1 MDELVKSVT
10 NKITRDA
17 AYFVG
22 GGTIIASV
30 WLSCDSSTVTSG
42 IPAIIQVFLAG
53 LAYVLGFLVQEI
65 FSLCSWFST
74 ALFIKPGR
82 WFRLLYRWHTRE
94 EEQDERP
101 TLYIPIFRAYEEAGR
116 QTLKNDEIMA
126 IIERTATLKHI
137 GTSVGPCFMISGIV
151 LLSSSHAWL
160 GVLSIVIGVF
170 LWIDGRLKTMQ
181 QILYLERA
189 FPALRS

>member
-30 WLSCDSSTVTSG
+30 WLSCDSSTVTSS

-53 LAYVLGFLVQEI
+53 LAYILGFLVQEI

-74 ALFIKPGR
+74 ALFIRPGPL
-82 WFRLLYRWHTRE
+82 FRLLYRWHTRE
-94 EEQDERP
+94 EEERP
-101 TLYIPIFRAYEEAGR
+101 ALYIPIFTAYEEAGK
-116 QTLKNDEIMA
+116 QTLKNDEINA
-126 IIERTATLKHI
+126 LIERTATLKHI
-137 GTSVGPCFMISGIV
+137 GTSVGPCFLISGIV

-160 GVLSIVIGVF
+160 GILALVIGLF
-170 LWIDGRLKTMQ
+170 MWIDGRLKTMQ

>member
-10 NKITRDA
+10 NKIIRDA

-30 WLSCDSSTVTSG
+30 WLSCDSSTTVSG

-74 ALFIKPGR
+74 ALFIRSGR
-82 WFRLLYRWHTRE
+82 LFRLLYRWHTRE
-94 EEQDERP
+94 EEERP
-101 TLYIPIFRAYEEAGR
+101 KLY
-116 QTLKNDEIMA
+116 
-126 IIERTATLKHI
+126 
-137 GTSVGPCFMISGIV
+137 
-151 LLSSSHAWL
+151 
-160 GVLSIVIGVF
+160 
-170 LWIDGRLKTMQ
+170 
-181 QILYLERA
+181 
-189 FPALRS
+189 